1 MLKSNVLGYN
11 NSSGILYNEMNGMRQ
26 YKGKERLYP
35 RDSNVYPM
43 YENTRNVETLLK
55 TMNDGKSFFNKGG
68 LSKIPDIPNRNLEYG
83 GFKNKG
89 DVIEQDDQRPIG
101 SLYNQPKRIKISKEA
116 KRLASQAVSKLPITP
131 EQRTTEEM
139 KTLNKFN
146 SFLSKLNR
154 KNMPKQGETAPNGRA
169 PNNWFRGAID
179 VPPPDYL

>member
-68 LSKIPDIPNRNLEYG
+68 LSKIPELPNRNLEDG

-89 DVIEQDDQRPIG
+89 KVIEQDD
-101 SLYNQPKRIKISKEA
+101 QPKRIKISKEA

-169 PNNWFRGAID
+169 PPNWFRGAVD
-179 VPPPDYL
+179 VPPPDYLI